1 MKGDVPMRPL
11 MEILEDER
19 SLMLK
24 AETIQQNM
32 LRYHGP
38 DVDDILKARMKF
50 VERDIEMIR
59 NELREYI
66 AVLFK

>member
-1 MKGDVPMRPL
+1 MRPL

-24 AETIQQNM
+24 VDTIHQNM

-38 DVDDILKARMKF
+38 DVDDILKARMRF
-50 VERDIEMIR
+50 VERDLDKVR

-66 AVLFK
+66 TVLFK

>member
-1 MKGDVPMRPL
+1 MRPL

-38 DVDDILKARMKF
+38 DVDDILKARMRF
-50 VERDIEMIR
+50 VERDLDKVR

>member
-1 MKGDVPMRPL
+1 MRPL

-19 SLMLK
+19 ALVLK

-38 DVDDILKARMKF
+38 DVDDILKARMRF
-50 VERDIEMIR
+50 VERDLEKVR

>member
-1 MKGDVPMRPL
+1 MRPL

-38 DVDDILKARMKF
+38 DVDDILKARMRF
-50 VERDIEMIR
+50 VERDLDKVH

>member
-1 MKGDVPMRPL
+1 MKGDIPMRPL

-19 SLMLK
+19 SLILK
-24 AETIQQNM
+24 ADTIRQNM

-38 DVDDILKARMKF
+38 DVDDILRARMRF
-50 VERDIEMIR
+50 VENDLGKVR

-66 AVLFK
+66 AELFK

>member
-1 MKGDVPMRPL
+1 

-24 AETIQQNM
+24 ADTIQQNM

-50 VERDIEMIR
+50 VERDLDKVR

>member
-1 MKGDVPMRPL
+1 MRPL

-19 SLMLK
+19 TLVLK
-24 AETIQQNM
+24 TETIQQNM

-38 DVDDILKARMKF
+38 DVDDILKARMRF
-50 VERDIEMIR
+50 VERDLEKVR

>member
-1 MKGDVPMRPL
+1 MRPL

-19 SLMLK
+19 TLMLK
-24 AETIQQNM
+24 ADTIQQNM
-32 LRYHGP
+32 LRYNGP
-38 DVDDILKARMKF
+38 DVDDILKARMRF
-50 VERDIEMIR
+50 VERDLDKVR

>member
-1 MKGDVPMRPL
+1 MRPL

-32 LRYHGP
+32 LRYNGP
-38 DVDDILKARMKF
+38 DVDDILKARMRF
-50 VERDIEMIR
+50 VERDLDKVR

>member
-1 MKGDVPMRPL
+1 MRPL

-24 AETIQQNM
+24 VDTIQQNM
-32 LRYHGP
+32 LRYQGP
-38 DVDDILKARMKF
+38 DVDDILKARMRF
-50 VERDIEMIR
+50 VERDLDKVR

>member
-1 MKGDVPMRPL
+1 MKGDIPMRPL

-24 AETIQQNM
+24 ADTIQQIM

-38 DVDDILKARMKF
+38 DVDYILKARMRF
-50 VERDIEMIR
+50 VERDLDKVR